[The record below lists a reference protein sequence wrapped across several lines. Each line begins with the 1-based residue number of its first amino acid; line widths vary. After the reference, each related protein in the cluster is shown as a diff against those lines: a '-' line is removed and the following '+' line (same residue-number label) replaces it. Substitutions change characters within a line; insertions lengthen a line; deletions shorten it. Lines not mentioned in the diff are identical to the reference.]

1 MDSARAILQLQKSAS
16 EAELLDTLQRLTAQ
30 RLKILC
36 KELAVKS
43 SGIKA
48 EIVGRLI
55 TSWKRLC
62 DVQTECDG
70 NEQQSSTTSNGV
82 QGTSKSPQIAKG
94 RNMPNVKAIHQWT
107 KDISPI
113 RRYWFMKLYQYL
125 INSTDSTFD
134 RESMRAFKSLKA
146 FK

>member
-16 EAELLDTLQRLTAQ
+16 EEELLATLQRLTVQ
-30 RLKILC
+30 RLKFLC

-55 TSWKRLC
+55 TNWKRLC
-62 DVQTECDG
+62 DVQTECAGD
-70 NEQQSSTTSNGV
+70 EQQSATISNDV
-82 QGTSKSPQIAKG
+82 QGTLKSSQTAKSK
-94 RNMPNVKAIHQWT
+94 NLPNFKAIHQWT

-125 INSTDSTFD
+125 
-134 RESMRAFKSLKA
+134 
-146 FK
+146 